1 MRFGTIVKLPA
12 WAAPDQLF
20 RIGGRLAFLESDLN
34 EYAPSKA
41 PLPSFN
47 RSAPSIR
54 LPFHSASAFRV
65 GMKPPPDWLILFLVV
80 SIRFSEKS
88 LFCSPQTEVER
99 EEGLRTIIDQAK
111 KEAKINRDIAFTD
124 MADLSILQEVQK
136 DLGIKVRW
144 HDAVTGRKKK
154 MIDRACGWGPKNWK
168 FTSRMLWAFST
179 GITKMEAEKHASAQ
193 NPNQLPRFLLS
204 QTLFFTHEK
213 KKAF

>member
-1 MRFGTIVKLPA
+1 
-12 WAAPDQLF
+12 
-20 RIGGRLAFLESDLN
+20 LAFLESDLN

-41 PLPSFN
+41 PLTSFN

-136 DLGIKVRW
+136 DLGIKVR
-144 HDAVTGRKKK
+144 
-154 MIDRACGWGPKNWK
+154 
-168 FTSRMLWAFST
+168 
-179 GITKMEAEKHASAQ
+179 
-193 NPNQLPRFLLS
+193 
-204 QTLFFTHEK
+204 
-213 KKAF
+213 